1 MATPHRELKSKAA
14 RRKLPAKAE
23 DGTPY
28 CVTEHGRRL
37 LYYAVLPQ
45 GPARA

>member
-1 MATPHRELKSKAA
+1 MATPNRELKSKVAK
-14 RRKLPAKAE
+14 RKLPAKAE

-28 CVTEHGRRL
+28 WVTEHGRRPL
-37 LYYAVLPQ
+37 LCAVLPQ

>member
-1 MATPHRELKSKAA
+1 MATLHRELISKAA
-14 RRKLPAKAE
+14 RRKLPARVE

-28 CVTEHGRRL
+28 CVTDHGRRPL
-37 LYYAVLPQ
+37 LCAVLPQ